1 MTRPIRARGAN
12 GTGPSS
18 LSLLSF
24 PRRFSL
30 TAAAARIASTKLVR
44 SKASTAKWQ
53 EEAWSLY
60 SQVGELRYVSQTVG
74 NAVGTAAFGVTRTD
88 PDGEQVRLDE
98 EEAPGATD
106 RLAAELVRGMLTERL
121 ATELAVGLFIA
132 GEVLLVGAPDPDDPD
147 SILWSAHSPMELR
160 AKGRAVEL
168 GDATY
173 SAEDLTVIRVWRP
186 HPAASLQAD
195 SPVRSSLPVL
205 RELVALTMHI
215 SASVDSRLAG
225 AGMLILPSSAT
236 VISSAAP
243 EDIGDEDPIL
253 AALMDAMITPIRDRD
268 SAAGVVPLVLTVPDD
283 AGFQP
288 HHLSFSTPLDD
299 NAGALRDESIR
310 RLALGLDVP
319 PEVLLGSSGVNDWSQ
334 WAIQEETVRLH
345 IAPLARLIAR
355 ALTEEYL
362 RPSLVALGI
371 PAADAARYSVA
382 VDLAPLLS
390 RPNRHAEAVAL
401 YDRGEIDGDT
411 LREASGF
418 DPSSAPEAAQEA
430 VPVAV
435 TRALDLVTAAPSL
448 VQSPGLP
455 ELVRQIEQVMSGNIP
470 DAAPVAE
477 APVSETPPE
486 APAEPVTESEPGPPQ
501 QGAPSAAG

>member
-1 MTRPIRARGAN
+1 MKAN
-12 GTGPSS
+12 GKRGTGPTSV
-18 LSLLSF
+18 SLLSF
-24 PRRFSL
+24 PRRPSL

-53 EEAWSLY
+53 EEAWALY

-74 NAVGTAAFGVTRTD
+74 NAVGTAAFGVARTD
-88 PDGEQVRLDE
+88 SDGEQIRLDE
-98 EEAPGATD
+98 EETPGATD
-106 RLAAELVRGMLTERL
+106 RLAMDLVRGMLTERL

-132 GEVLLVGAPDPDDPD
+132 GEVLLVGAPDPDAPD
-147 SILWSAHSPMELR
+147 SVLWSAHSPMELR
-160 AKGRAVEL
+160 AKGAVVEL

-173 SAEDLTVIRVWRP
+173 SVEDLTVIRIWRP

-236 VISSAAP
+236 VIGTAAP
-243 EDIGDEDPIL
+243 EDISDEDPIL

-362 RPSLVALGI
+362 RPSLVALGVG
-371 PAADAARYSVA
+371 AAEAARYGIA

-418 DPSSAPEAAQEA
+418 DPSSAPESAQET
-430 VPVAV
+430 VPAAV
-435 TRALDLVTAAPSL
+435 TRALDLVAASPAL
-448 VQSPGLP
+448 VLNPGLP
-455 ELVRQIEQVMSGNIP
+455 ELVRQIEQVLAGDIP
-470 DAAPVAE
+470 GAAPVAE
-477 APVSETPPE
+477 AP
-486 APAEPVTESEPGPPQ
+486 AEPATDSEPGPPR
-501 QGAPSAAG
+501 QGGPSAAR